1 MEIQTSEASTRF
13 KATTVASY
21 IDGLDKMDQQQQEVD
36 PIRVR
41 IISIGDV
48 CSGKSALIKR
58 YCEPARFVSRHIP
71 TIGCDY
77 GLKTTNKTMND
88 GTATDV
94 KVDFFDLSGD
104 EAYSEVRN
112 EFYNNIDGVLLL
124 FDVTSRQSFESL
136 DSWIKELRKYGIS
149 TENTTLVL
157 IGNKA
162 DKYPREVKEQ
172 EVSLC
177 YVECKYRVSS

>member
-1 MEIQTSEASTRF
+1 MCNS
-13 KATTVASY
+13 
-21 IDGLDKMDQQQQEVD
+21 IDN
-36 PIRVR
+36 
-41 IISIGDV
+41 SFNYT
-48 CSGKSALIKR
+48 IKR
-58 YCEPARFVSRHIP
+58 YCEPTRFVSRHIP